1 MAAAWEVERRK
12 GDTGEWQPVLFGSK
26 ARALAHV
33 SAWLR
38 EGYTIAGP
46 YKRKLH

>member
-12 GDTGEWQPVLFGSK
+12 VKGEQWEPVLFGSK
-26 ARALAHV
+26 ARALAAV
-33 SAWLR
+33 AAWLG